1 MSETSNDS
9 LTLTMN
15 QTDLIVVAKA
25 MEKSVIAMQLEF
37 AELEK
42 KAVVLKQDIDRQVAM
57 LSIMKEKI
65 PKHYNFWPREWL
77 SSFIG
82 ISPWWT
88 A

>member
-1 MSETSNDS
+1 MSESSNES

-25 MEKSVIAMQLEF
+25 MEKSVISMQMEF

-65 PKHYNFWPREWL
+65 
-77 SSFIG
+77 S
-82 ISPWWT
+82 
-88 A
+88 

>member
-25 MEKSVIAMQLEF
+25 MEKSVISMQMEF

-42 KAVVLKQDIDRQVAM
+42 KALVLKQDIDRQVAM
-57 LSIMKEKI
+57 LTIMKSKI
-65 PKHYNFWPREWL
+65 
-77 SSFIG
+77 S
-82 ISPWWT
+82 
-88 A
+88 

>member
-1 MSETSNDS
+1 MYKIYFKGINMSEASNES

-25 MEKSVIAMQLEF
+25 MEKSVISMQMEF

-57 LSIMKEKI
+57 LSIMKAKI
-65 PKHYNFWPREWL
+65 
-77 SSFIG
+77 I
-82 ISPWWT
+82 
-88 A
+88 